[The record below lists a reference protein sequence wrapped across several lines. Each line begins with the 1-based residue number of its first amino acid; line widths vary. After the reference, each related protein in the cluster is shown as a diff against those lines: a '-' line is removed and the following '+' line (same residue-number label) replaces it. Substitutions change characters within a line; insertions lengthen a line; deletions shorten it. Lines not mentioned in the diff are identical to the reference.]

1 MSLPAVIRRGVAVRH
16 GFFAMPRSP
25 RGGSFAVM
33 CSRSAVFLWAVVL
46 CLVSGVA
53 SATDASHGPR
63 FLGPPPPKQ
72 VRRVVTLAPS
82 LTEMVQALGA
92 GGALVGVSRFDDA
105 KEVAKLPRVG
115 GFVDPSVEAVVAL
128 RPDLVLVQ
136 PGPGNQ
142 RPVEKMAELGV
153 PVLMLPLHSVADVLA
168 ALRTVGKALGHESQA
183 EALVARIESTR
194 TRIREAAKKL
204 PAPRVLFVYGFE
216 PLVVAGPGSFANE
229 LLKDAGGLNVAA
241 DGGSAYPVYSV
252 ERAVAARPD
261 VVVDAA
267 DVDVG
272 KDKLR
277 ELPGL
282 AGARW
287 VEVPS
292 LALLQPGPSLGRGL
306 EELFRL
312 LHPEAPAKDAG
323 P

>member
-1 MSLPAVIRRGVAVRH
+1 MNV
-16 GFFAMPRSP
+16 
-25 RGGSFAVM
+25 
-33 CSRSAVFLWAVVL
+33 RSACSCLFGLALLASLL
-46 CLVSGVA
+46 CLAPGPAFAA
-53 SATDASHGPR
+53 SAPTHAGPR
-63 FLGPPPPKQ
+63 MLGPAAPAQ

-82 LTEMVQALGA
+82 LTEMVLSLDA
-92 GGALVGVSRFDDA
+92 GGTLVGVSRFDEA
-105 KEVAKLPRVG
+105 KAVAKLPRVG

-128 RPDLVLVQ
+128 KPDLVLVQ

-153 PVLMLPLHSVADVLA
+153 PVLLLPLHSVTDVLDGMRA
-168 ALRTVGKALGHESQA
+168 VGKALGRQKEA
-183 EALVARIESTR
+183 EAVVSRIETTR
-194 TRIREAAKKL
+194 GRIREAAKKL
-204 PAPRVLFVYGFE
+204 PAPRVLFAYGFE
-216 PLVVAGPGSFANE
+216 PLVVAGPGSFAHE
-229 LLKDAGGLNVAA
+229 LLKDAGAINVAA

-252 ERAVAARPD
+252 ERALRARPD

-277 ELPGL
+277 TLPGL
-282 AGARW
+282 AESRW

-306 EELFRL
+306 EELFLL
-312 LHPEAPAKDAG
+312 LHPEAAGKGSAK